1 LSVENK
7 ILTINKQAKCQ
18 SLKVKAFDSFR
29 NITKLVFNKWWYY
42 GNVINEHGKKKRETR
57 TQNKHEENLHQ
68 QKKIPQSIPQIT
80 NAIHPNGAFPCKD

>member
-1 LSVENK
+1 LIASGTLQNWFSISGGTMAMLSMNME
-7 ILTINKQAKCQ
+7 
-18 SLKVKAFDSFR
+18 
-29 NITKLVFNKWWYY
+29 
-42 GNVINEHGKKKRETR
+42 KKKRERR